1 MPLSAFHFTLQNE
14 LHEAIDEL
22 DEKHDKPLNLK
33 IFRDLLEVSK
43 RIDYDLN
50 TPYGAELSHK
60 TILHLALEEEDGLP
74 YVEELL
80 LVTLNRN
87 NWVLISRN
95 LFQHGASA
103 SHYNSRIGTAPIHV
117 AAQSAY
123 KNIFKLLL
131 KDPQNRAD
139 VNIPNKDGLTAFHLL
154 LAKLLDLAALETK
167 SHNHEQLESEMVKV
181 FDCLQMLADQS
192 DLRMDFENAVSGL
205 KTNKTNVIT
214 IKKLSTMTPLQILCS
229 FQTWNAKNVADVI
242 HDKLQKLVATLLDKG
257 IDPNATAA
265 KNALPGTYRCS
276 SKFWIKIS
284 KMRKKSLVFLNSS

>member
-1 MPLSAFHFTLQNE
+1 M
-14 LHEAIDEL
+14 
-22 DEKHDKPLNLK
+22 NLK

-43 RIDYDLN
+43 RVDYDLN

-60 TILHLALEEEDGLP
+60 TILHLALEEEDGFP

-80 LVTLNRN
+80 LVSFKSEQSV
-87 NWVLISRN
+87 WQSRN
-95 LFQHGASA
+95 LLQHGASA
-103 SHYNSRIGTAPIHV
+103 AHYNSRIGTAPIHV

-167 SHNHEQLESEMVKV
+167 SGHNHEQLESEMVKV

-229 FQTWNAKNVADVI
+229 FQTWNAKNVSDVI
-242 HDKLQKLVATLLDKG
+242 HGALQKLVATLLDKG

-265 KNALPGTYRCS
+265 KNALPGT
-276 SKFWIKIS
+276 
-284 KMRKKSLVFLNSS
+284 